1 MSASTA
7 VSVEAASTQDMVRQM
22 IEKQM
27 QGPDALR
34 EYLNSLPMTQ
44 LTDLLAAS
52 ESSGAFL
59 GVWDGNPQ
67 AEDDNDTTIC
77 NCSMTAAAFDMST
90 RRCSCSTT
98 ALSSYVDTTVRPTQE
113 QSNSMSPNNNAAAQ
127 PVSSAPSPS
136 SHPSDLQEI
145 EPIHLNNEN
154 DDDGENIDDFKHT
167 LSSLQH
173 LFEDDPNNDPPPPSC
188 LLIESDTTFLDPLH
202 NFLRTECIEIFVA
215 TQSHIDAPGR
225 GSKPSCVGQL
235 GLRCIH
241 CKDMARKELARQAIC
256 YPSRRDTIFEAFRN
270 YQRIHLKVCPLI
282 PQVIMDEYNKLSK
295 NASRVSKQV
304 LKVYYAEAASELG
317 IVDCSTHKGL
327 VYDKSRVNTSGVPSQ
342 RLQSV
347 IEAAESP
354 SKFASLFTPSSTID
368 SKLERRKL
376 NMYAARQHRKYS
388 WLHDKSQPC
397 L

>member
-7 VSVEAASTQDMVRQM
+7 VSVEAASKQDKMCQM
-22 IEKQM
+22 IEIVEKQM
-27 QGPDALR
+27 QDPDALR
-34 EYLNSLPMTQ
+34 EYLNHLPMTQ

-98 ALSSYVDTTVRPTQE
+98 NTVDTTNRPTPE
-113 QSNSMSPNNNAAAQ
+113 QSNSMSRMNNAAAQ
-127 PVSSAPSPS
+127 PVSLAPSPS

-173 LFEDDPNNDPPPPSC
+173 LFEDDPNPNNGPPVS
-188 LLIESDTTFLDPLH
+188 LRIEPDASFLDPLQ
-202 NFLRTECIEIFVA
+202 NFLRTKCIEIFVA
-215 TQSHIDAPGR
+215 TQHHLGAPGR
-225 GSKPSCVGQL
+225 ASKPSCMGQL

-241 CKDMARKELARQAIC
+241 CKDVPMDELARQAIS
-256 YPSRRDTIFEAFRN
+256 YPSKRD
-270 YQRIHLKVCPLI
+270 LI
-282 PQVIMDEYNKLSK
+282 LESVRTTYT
-295 NASRVSKQV
+295 SRYV
-304 LKVYYAEAASELG
+304 
-317 IVDCSTHKGL
+317 H
-327 VYDKSRVNTSGVPSQ
+327 
-342 RLQSV
+342 
-347 IEAAESP
+347 
-354 SKFASLFTPSSTID
+354 
-368 SKLERRKL
+368 
-376 NMYAARQHRKYS
+376 
-388 WLHDKSQPC
+388 
-397 L
+397 

>member
-7 VSVEAASTQDMVRQM
+7 VSVEAASSQTQDMMRRM

-98 ALSSYVDTTVRPTQE
+98 ALSSYVDTAVRPTQE

-145 EPIHLNNEN
+145 EPLPMNMNNEN
-154 DDDGENIDDFKHT
+154 DEENIDDFKHT

-173 LFEDDPNNDPPPPSC
+173 LFEDDPNPNNGPPVS
-188 LLIESDTTFLDPLH
+188 LRIEPDASFLDPLQ
-202 NFLRTECIEIFVA
+202 NFLRTKCIEIFVA
-215 TQSHIDAPGR
+215 TQHHLGAPGR
-225 GSKPSCVGQL
+225 
-235 GLRCIH
+235 
-241 CKDMARKELARQAIC
+241 
-256 YPSRRDTIFEAFRN
+256 
-270 YQRIHLKVCPLI
+270 
-282 PQVIMDEYNKLSK
+282 
-295 NASRVSKQV
+295 AS
-304 LKVYYAEAASELG
+304 
-317 IVDCSTHKGL
+317 
-327 VYDKSRVNTSGVPSQ
+327 
-342 RLQSV
+342 
-347 IEAAESP
+347 
-354 SKFASLFTPSSTID
+354 
-368 SKLERRKL
+368 
-376 NMYAARQHRKYS
+376 
-388 WLHDKSQPC
+388 
-397 L
+397 

>member
-1 MSASTA
+1 MHAPSVTCHAHTIFTFSNSSAYNIRTQNKYINMSASTA
-7 VSVEAASTQDMVRQM
+7 VSVEAASSQTQDMMRRM

-98 ALSSYVDTTVRPTQE
+98 ALSSYVDTAVRPTQE

-173 LFEDDPNNDPPPPSC
+173 LFEDDPNPNNGPPVS
-188 LLIESDTTFLDPLH
+188 LRIEPDASFLDPLQ
-202 NFLRTECIEIFVA
+202 NFLRTKCIEIFVA
-215 TQSHIDAPGR
+215 TQHHLGAPGR
-225 GSKPSCVGQL
+225 ASKPSCMGQL

-241 CKDMARKELARQAIC
+241 CKDVPMDELARQAIS
-256 YPSRRDTIFEAFRN
+256 YPSKRD
-270 YQRIHLKVCPLI
+270 LI
-282 PQVIMDEYNKLSK
+282 LESVRTTYT
-295 NASRVSKQV
+295 SRYV
-304 LKVYYAEAASELG
+304 
-317 IVDCSTHKGL
+317 H
-327 VYDKSRVNTSGVPSQ
+327 
-342 RLQSV
+342 
-347 IEAAESP
+347 
-354 SKFASLFTPSSTID
+354 
-368 SKLERRKL
+368 
-376 NMYAARQHRKYS
+376 
-388 WLHDKSQPC
+388 
-397 L
+397 